1 MERTISFM
9 NGKGSIGH
17 NTRSFIAD
25 NVDASRTKNNI
36 TLIHEDIK
44 QVYHKLFDKALDEYN
59 AKQKRKDRQIKS
71 YYEKISRSKQEKL
84 FYEVIVQIGNK
95 DETGVGSSAAEVATW
110 VLKDYV
116 KMFQLRNPQLYVIG
130 AYIHLDEETPHLHL
144 NFVPWV
150 SGCKRGLETKT
161 SLKAELATRG
171 FASEGKGNTEWK
183 QWAEAEKDDI
193 ALIMRRYGI
202 DWKKKNTHN
211 LHLSVLDYKKQERA
225 KEVAALEEEI
235 EGAQVVLELKEERLE
250 SLEKEIENKDAK
262 YTSDIAINILKLL
275 KYVLGNNSDI
285 MERELSVAVLGDTK
299 LFEKSYKSRI
309 CSIIEEYGELE
320 LDLSV
325 LDKKEKEKAIL
336 EEYQVFSNPSYIFF
350 KGNVDIHY
358 VDGNSISVT
367 PDNPIAILSEAIA
380 RIEMIKVNSN
390 RIVTVENLT
399 SYNRINDNKS
409 TFIYLSGYHNTAKQR
424 FLKKIAENN
433 SGVSWFHFGDIDPD
447 GYYILKN
454 LVEKT
459 GIAFVPLYMDVQQLI
474 NCKQYC
480 KPLEKN
486 DMVKANS
493 LLKFH
498 FYDEVMEFMLAN
510 NCKLE
515 QEIISWLYERD

>member
-1 MERTISFM
+1 MLLDVYENSVTYKGQNIKNQSFAIKPEKIFYEYNGDYTDQDEVNQFNREMQSLMEFEFVILDYERGIPVISKIKL
-9 NGKGSIGH
+9 NTNSI
-17 NTRSFIAD
+17 NEIYSVLKR
-25 NVDASRTKNNI
+25 
-36 TLIHEDIK
+36 EDITVK
-44 QVYHKLFDKALDEYN
+44 RNQEIKMYTQYMGVHDIMDAFCKSQV
-59 AKQKRKDRQIKS
+59 
-71 YYEKISRSKQEKL
+71 
-84 FYEVIVQIGNK
+84 
-95 DETGVGSSAAEVATW
+95 
-110 VLKDYV
+110 
-116 KMFQLRNPQLYVIG
+116 
-130 AYIHLDEETPHLHL
+130 
-144 NFVPWV
+144 
-150 SGCKRGLETKT
+150 
-161 SLKAELATRG
+161 
-171 FASEGKGNTEWK
+171 
-183 QWAEAEKDDI
+183 
-193 ALIMRRYGI
+193 
-202 DWKKKNTHN
+202 
-211 LHLSVLDYKKQERA
+211 
-225 KEVAALEEEI
+225 
-235 EGAQVVLELKEERLE
+235 ERL
-250 SLEKEIENKDAK
+250 NDYKDAK

-515 QEIISWLYERD
+515 QEIISWLYERN

>member
-1 MERTISFM
+1 MSLRLSKIQKDALNMLLDVYENSVTYKGQNIKNQSFAIKPEKIFYEYNGDYTDQDEVNQFNREMQSLMEFEFVILDYERGIPVISKIKL
-9 NGKGSIGH
+9 NTNSI
-17 NTRSFIAD
+17 NEIYSVLKR
-25 NVDASRTKNNI
+25 
-36 TLIHEDIK
+36 EDITVK
-44 QVYHKLFDKALDEYN
+44 RNREIKMYTQYMGAHDIMDAFCKSQV
-59 AKQKRKDRQIKS
+59 
-71 YYEKISRSKQEKL
+71 
-84 FYEVIVQIGNK
+84 
-95 DETGVGSSAAEVATW
+95 
-110 VLKDYV
+110 
-116 KMFQLRNPQLYVIG
+116 
-130 AYIHLDEETPHLHL
+130 
-144 NFVPWV
+144 
-150 SGCKRGLETKT
+150 
-161 SLKAELATRG
+161 
-171 FASEGKGNTEWK
+171 
-183 QWAEAEKDDI
+183 
-193 ALIMRRYGI
+193 
-202 DWKKKNTHN
+202 
-211 LHLSVLDYKKQERA
+211 
-225 KEVAALEEEI
+225 
-235 EGAQVVLELKEERLE
+235 ERL
-250 SLEKEIENKDAK
+250 NDYKDAK

-275 KYVLGNNSDI
+275 KYVLENNSDI

-367 PDNPIAILSEAIA
+367 PDNPIAILSETIA

-399 SYNRINDNKS
+399 SYNRINDNES

-433 SGVSWFHFGDIDPD
+433 NGVSWFHFGDIDPD

-515 QEIISWLYERD
+515 QEIISWLYERN

>member
-1 MERTISFM
+1 MSLRLSKIQKDALNMLLDVYENSVTYKGQNIKNQSFAIKPEKIFYEYNGDYTDQDEVNQFNREMQSLMEFEFVILDYERGIPVISKIKL
-9 NGKGSIGH
+9 NTNSI
-17 NTRSFIAD
+17 NEIYSVLKR
-25 NVDASRTKNNI
+25 
-36 TLIHEDIK
+36 EDITVK
-44 QVYHKLFDKALDEYN
+44 RNREIKMYTQYMGVHDIMDAFCKSQV
-59 AKQKRKDRQIKS
+59 
-71 YYEKISRSKQEKL
+71 
-84 FYEVIVQIGNK
+84 
-95 DETGVGSSAAEVATW
+95 
-110 VLKDYV
+110 
-116 KMFQLRNPQLYVIG
+116 
-130 AYIHLDEETPHLHL
+130 
-144 NFVPWV
+144 
-150 SGCKRGLETKT
+150 
-161 SLKAELATRG
+161 
-171 FASEGKGNTEWK
+171 
-183 QWAEAEKDDI
+183 
-193 ALIMRRYGI
+193 
-202 DWKKKNTHN
+202 
-211 LHLSVLDYKKQERA
+211 
-225 KEVAALEEEI
+225 
-235 EGAQVVLELKEERLE
+235 ERL
-250 SLEKEIENKDAK
+250 NDYKDAK

-309 CSIIEEYGELE
+309 CSIIEEYGELK

-486 DMVKANS
+486 DIVKANS

-515 QEIISWLYERD
+515 QEIISWLYERN

>member
-1 MERTISFM
+1 MLLDVYENSVTYKGQNIKNQSFAIKPEKIFYEYNGDYTDQDEVNQFNREMQSLMEFEFVILDYERGIPVISKIKL
-9 NGKGSIGH
+9 NTNSI
-17 NTRSFIAD
+17 NEIYSVLKR
-25 NVDASRTKNNI
+25 
-36 TLIHEDIK
+36 EDITVK
-44 QVYHKLFDKALDEYN
+44 RNREIKMYTQYMGVHDIMDAFCKSQV
-59 AKQKRKDRQIKS
+59 
-71 YYEKISRSKQEKL
+71 
-84 FYEVIVQIGNK
+84 
-95 DETGVGSSAAEVATW
+95 
-110 VLKDYV
+110 
-116 KMFQLRNPQLYVIG
+116 
-130 AYIHLDEETPHLHL
+130 
-144 NFVPWV
+144 
-150 SGCKRGLETKT
+150 
-161 SLKAELATRG
+161 
-171 FASEGKGNTEWK
+171 
-183 QWAEAEKDDI
+183 
-193 ALIMRRYGI
+193 
-202 DWKKKNTHN
+202 
-211 LHLSVLDYKKQERA
+211 
-225 KEVAALEEEI
+225 
-235 EGAQVVLELKEERLE
+235 ERL
-250 SLEKEIENKDAK
+250 NDYKDAK

-367 PDNPIAILSEAIA
+367 SDNPIAILSEAIA

-493 LLKFH
+493 LLKIH

-515 QEIISWLYERD
+515 QEIISWLYERN

>member
-1 MERTISFM
+1 MSLRLSKIQKDALNMLLDVYENSVTYKGQNIKNQSFAIKPEKIFYEYNGDYTDQDEVNQFNREMQSLMEFEFVILDYERGIPVISKIKL
-9 NGKGSIGH
+9 NTNSI
-17 NTRSFIAD
+17 NEIYSVLKR
-25 NVDASRTKNNI
+25 
-36 TLIHEDIK
+36 EDITVK
-44 QVYHKLFDKALDEYN
+44 RNREIKMYTQYMGAHDIMDAFCKNQV
-59 AKQKRKDRQIKS
+59 
-71 YYEKISRSKQEKL
+71 
-84 FYEVIVQIGNK
+84 
-95 DETGVGSSAAEVATW
+95 
-110 VLKDYV
+110 
-116 KMFQLRNPQLYVIG
+116 
-130 AYIHLDEETPHLHL
+130 
-144 NFVPWV
+144 
-150 SGCKRGLETKT
+150 
-161 SLKAELATRG
+161 
-171 FASEGKGNTEWK
+171 
-183 QWAEAEKDDI
+183 
-193 ALIMRRYGI
+193 
-202 DWKKKNTHN
+202 
-211 LHLSVLDYKKQERA
+211 
-225 KEVAALEEEI
+225 
-235 EGAQVVLELKEERLE
+235 ERL
-250 SLEKEIENKDAK
+250 NDYKDAK

-367 PDNPIAILSEAIA
+367 PDNPIAILSETIA

-399 SYNRINDNKS
+399 SYNRINDNES

-433 SGVSWFHFGDIDPD
+433 SGVSWVHFGDIDPD

-515 QEIISWLYERD
+515 QEIISWLYERN

>member
-1 MERTISFM
+1 MLLDVYENSVTYKGQNIKNQSFAIKPEKIFYEYNGDYTDQDEVNQFNREMQSLMEFEFVILDYERGIPVISKIKL
-9 NGKGSIGH
+9 NTNSI
-17 NTRSFIAD
+17 NEIYSVLKR
-25 NVDASRTKNNI
+25 
-36 TLIHEDIK
+36 EDITVK
-44 QVYHKLFDKALDEYN
+44 RNREIKMYTQYMGVHDIMDAFCKSQV
-59 AKQKRKDRQIKS
+59 
-71 YYEKISRSKQEKL
+71 
-84 FYEVIVQIGNK
+84 
-95 DETGVGSSAAEVATW
+95 
-110 VLKDYV
+110 
-116 KMFQLRNPQLYVIG
+116 
-130 AYIHLDEETPHLHL
+130 
-144 NFVPWV
+144 
-150 SGCKRGLETKT
+150 
-161 SLKAELATRG
+161 
-171 FASEGKGNTEWK
+171 
-183 QWAEAEKDDI
+183 
-193 ALIMRRYGI
+193 
-202 DWKKKNTHN
+202 
-211 LHLSVLDYKKQERA
+211 
-225 KEVAALEEEI
+225 
-235 EGAQVVLELKEERLE
+235 ERL
-250 SLEKEIENKDAK
+250 NDYKDAK

-493 LLKFH
+493 LLRFH

-515 QEIISWLYERD
+515 QEIISWLYERN

>member
-1 MERTISFM
+1 MSLRLSKIQKDALNMLLDVYENSVTYKGQNIKNQSFAIKPEKIFYEYNGDYTDQDEVNQFNSEMQSLMEFEFVILDYERGIPVISKIKL
-9 NGKGSIGH
+9 NINSI
-17 NTRSFIAD
+17 NEIYSVLKR
-25 NVDASRTKNNI
+25 
-36 TLIHEDIK
+36 EDITVK
-44 QVYHKLFDKALDEYN
+44 RNREIKMYTQYMGVHDIMDAFCKSQV
-59 AKQKRKDRQIKS
+59 
-71 YYEKISRSKQEKL
+71 
-84 FYEVIVQIGNK
+84 
-95 DETGVGSSAAEVATW
+95 
-110 VLKDYV
+110 
-116 KMFQLRNPQLYVIG
+116 
-130 AYIHLDEETPHLHL
+130 
-144 NFVPWV
+144 
-150 SGCKRGLETKT
+150 
-161 SLKAELATRG
+161 
-171 FASEGKGNTEWK
+171 
-183 QWAEAEKDDI
+183 
-193 ALIMRRYGI
+193 
-202 DWKKKNTHN
+202 
-211 LHLSVLDYKKQERA
+211 
-225 KEVAALEEEI
+225 
-235 EGAQVVLELKEERLE
+235 ERL
-250 SLEKEIENKDAK
+250 NDYKDAK

-320 LDLSV
+320 LDLSI

-433 SGVSWFHFGDIDPD
+433 GGVSWFHFGDIDPD

-515 QEIISWLYERD
+515 QEIISWLYERN

>member
-1 MERTISFM
+1 MSLRLSKIQKDALNMLLDVYENSVTYKGQNIKNQSFAIKPEKIFYEYNGDYTDQDEVNQFNREMQSLMEFEFVILDYERGIPVISKIKL
-9 NGKGSIGH
+9 NTNSI
-17 NTRSFIAD
+17 NEIYSVLKR
-25 NVDASRTKNNI
+25 
-36 TLIHEDIK
+36 EDITVK
-44 QVYHKLFDKALDEYN
+44 RNREIKMYTQYMGVHDIMDAFCKSQV
-59 AKQKRKDRQIKS
+59 
-71 YYEKISRSKQEKL
+71 
-84 FYEVIVQIGNK
+84 
-95 DETGVGSSAAEVATW
+95 
-110 VLKDYV
+110 
-116 KMFQLRNPQLYVIG
+116 
-130 AYIHLDEETPHLHL
+130 
-144 NFVPWV
+144 
-150 SGCKRGLETKT
+150 
-161 SLKAELATRG
+161 
-171 FASEGKGNTEWK
+171 
-183 QWAEAEKDDI
+183 
-193 ALIMRRYGI
+193 
-202 DWKKKNTHN
+202 
-211 LHLSVLDYKKQERA
+211 
-225 KEVAALEEEI
+225 
-235 EGAQVVLELKEERLE
+235 ERL
-250 SLEKEIENKDAK
+250 NDYKDAK

-380 RIEMIKVNSN
+380 RLEMIKVNSN

>member
-1 MERTISFM
+1 MSLRLSKIQKDALNMLLDVYENSVTYKGQNIKNQSFAIKPEKIFYEYNGDYTDQDEVNQFNREMQSLMEFEFVILDYERGIPVISKIKL
-9 NGKGSIGH
+9 NTNSI
-17 NTRSFIAD
+17 NEIYSVLKR
-25 NVDASRTKNNI
+25 
-36 TLIHEDIK
+36 EDITVK
-44 QVYHKLFDKALDEYN
+44 RNREIKMYTQYMGVHDIMDAFCKSQV
-59 AKQKRKDRQIKS
+59 
-71 YYEKISRSKQEKL
+71 
-84 FYEVIVQIGNK
+84 
-95 DETGVGSSAAEVATW
+95 
-110 VLKDYV
+110 
-116 KMFQLRNPQLYVIG
+116 
-130 AYIHLDEETPHLHL
+130 
-144 NFVPWV
+144 
-150 SGCKRGLETKT
+150 
-161 SLKAELATRG
+161 
-171 FASEGKGNTEWK
+171 
-183 QWAEAEKDDI
+183 
-193 ALIMRRYGI
+193 
-202 DWKKKNTHN
+202 
-211 LHLSVLDYKKQERA
+211 
-225 KEVAALEEEI
+225 
-235 EGAQVVLELKEERLE
+235 ERL
-250 SLEKEIENKDAK
+250 NDYKDAK

-309 CSIIEEYGELE
+309 CNIIEEYGELE

-515 QEIISWLYERD
+515 QEIISWLYERN

>member
-1 MERTISFM
+1 MLLDVYENSVTYKGQNIKNQSFAIKPEKIFYEYNGDYTDQDEVNQFNREMQSLMEFEFVILDYERGIPVISKIKL
-9 NGKGSIGH
+9 NTNSI
-17 NTRSFIAD
+17 NEIYSVLKR
-25 NVDASRTKNNI
+25 
-36 TLIHEDIK
+36 EDITVK
-44 QVYHKLFDKALDEYN
+44 RNREIKMYTQYMGVHDIMDAFCKSQV
-59 AKQKRKDRQIKS
+59 
-71 YYEKISRSKQEKL
+71 
-84 FYEVIVQIGNK
+84 
-95 DETGVGSSAAEVATW
+95 
-110 VLKDYV
+110 
-116 KMFQLRNPQLYVIG
+116 
-130 AYIHLDEETPHLHL
+130 
-144 NFVPWV
+144 
-150 SGCKRGLETKT
+150 
-161 SLKAELATRG
+161 
-171 FASEGKGNTEWK
+171 
-183 QWAEAEKDDI
+183 
-193 ALIMRRYGI
+193 
-202 DWKKKNTHN
+202 
-211 LHLSVLDYKKQERA
+211 
-225 KEVAALEEEI
+225 
-235 EGAQVVLELKEERLE
+235 ERL
-250 SLEKEIENKDAK
+250 NDYKDAK

-325 LDKKEKEKAIL
+325 LNKKEKEKAIL

-350 KGNVDIHY
+350 KGNVDIYY

-433 SGVSWFHFGDIDPD
+433 SGISWFHFGDIDPD

-493 LLKFH
+493 LLKIH

-515 QEIISWLYERD
+515 QEIISWLYERN

>member
-1 MERTISFM
+1 MSLRLSKIQKDALNMLLDVYENSVTYKGQNIKNQSFAIKPEKIFYEYNGDYTDQDEVNQFNREIQSLMEFDFVILEYERGIPVISKIKL
-9 NGKGSIGH
+9 NTNSI
-17 NTRSFIAD
+17 NEIYSVLKR
-25 NVDASRTKNNI
+25 
-36 TLIHEDIK
+36 EDITK
-44 QVYHKLFDKALDEYN
+44 KRNREIKIYTQYMGVHDIIDAFCKSQV
-59 AKQKRKDRQIKS
+59 
-71 YYEKISRSKQEKL
+71 
-84 FYEVIVQIGNK
+84 
-95 DETGVGSSAAEVATW
+95 
-110 VLKDYV
+110 
-116 KMFQLRNPQLYVIG
+116 
-130 AYIHLDEETPHLHL
+130 
-144 NFVPWV
+144 
-150 SGCKRGLETKT
+150 
-161 SLKAELATRG
+161 
-171 FASEGKGNTEWK
+171 
-183 QWAEAEKDDI
+183 
-193 ALIMRRYGI
+193 
-202 DWKKKNTHN
+202 
-211 LHLSVLDYKKQERA
+211 
-225 KEVAALEEEI
+225 
-235 EGAQVVLELKEERLE
+235 ERL
-250 SLEKEIENKDAK
+250 NDYKDAK

-275 KYVLGNNSDI
+275 KYVLENNSDI

-309 CSIIEEYGELE
+309 CNIIEEYGELE
-320 LDLSV
+320 LDLSA
-325 LDKKEKEKAIL
+325 LDKKEKEKVIL

-358 VDGNSISVT
+358 IDGSSISAT
-367 PDNPIAILSEAIA
+367 PDNPIAILSESIA
-380 RIEMIKVNSN
+380 RIEMIKVSSN

-433 SGVSWFHFGDIDPD
+433 SGISWFHFGDIDPD

-493 LLKFH
+493 LLKIH

-515 QEIISWLYERD
+515 QEIISWLNVRN

>member
-1 MERTISFM
+1 MLLDVYENSVTYKGQNIKNQSFAIKPEKIFYDYNGDYTDQDEVNQFNREMQSLMEFEFVILDYERGIPVISKIKLNTNSINEIYSALKREDITEKRNREIKMYTQYMGVHDIMDAFCKRQMERL
-9 NGKGSIGH
+9 N
-17 NTRSFIAD
+17 
-25 NVDASRTKNNI
+25 
-36 TLIHEDIK
+36 
-44 QVYHKLFDKALDEYN
+44 
-59 AKQKRKDRQIKS
+59 
-71 YYEKISRSKQEKL
+71 
-84 FYEVIVQIGNK
+84 
-95 DETGVGSSAAEVATW
+95 
-110 VLKDYV
+110 DY
-116 KMFQLRNPQLYVIG
+116 
-130 AYIHLDEETPHLHL
+130 
-144 NFVPWV
+144 
-150 SGCKRGLETKT
+150 
-161 SLKAELATRG
+161 
-171 FASEGKGNTEWK
+171 
-183 QWAEAEKDDI
+183 
-193 ALIMRRYGI
+193 
-202 DWKKKNTHN
+202 
-211 LHLSVLDYKKQERA
+211 
-225 KEVAALEEEI
+225 
-235 EGAQVVLELKEERLE
+235 
-250 SLEKEIENKDAK
+250 KDAK

-275 KYVLGNNSDI
+275 KYVLENNSDI

-309 CSIIEEYGELE
+309 CSIIGEYGELE
-320 LDLSV
+320 LDLSA

-336 EEYQVFSNPSYIFF
+336 EEYQVFSNPSYIFL
-350 KGNVDIHY
+350 KGNVNIHY
-358 VDGNSISVT
+358 IDGSSISVT

-447 GYYILKN
+447 GYFILKN

-459 GIAFVPLYMDVQQLI
+459 GISFVPLYMDVQQLI
-474 NCKQYC
+474 NYRQYC

-493 LLKFH
+493 LLKVH

-515 QEIISWLYERD
+515 QEIISWLNERN

>member
-1 MERTISFM
+1 MLLDVYENSVTYKGQNIKNQSFAIKPEKIFYEYNGDYTDQDEVNQFNSEMQSLMEFEFVILDYERGIPVISKIKL
-9 NGKGSIGH
+9 NTNSI
-17 NTRSFIAD
+17 NEIYSVLKR
-25 NVDASRTKNNI
+25 
-36 TLIHEDIK
+36 EDITVK
-44 QVYHKLFDKALDEYN
+44 RNQEIKMYTQYMGVHDIMDAFCKSQV
-59 AKQKRKDRQIKS
+59 
-71 YYEKISRSKQEKL
+71 
-84 FYEVIVQIGNK
+84 
-95 DETGVGSSAAEVATW
+95 
-110 VLKDYV
+110 
-116 KMFQLRNPQLYVIG
+116 
-130 AYIHLDEETPHLHL
+130 
-144 NFVPWV
+144 
-150 SGCKRGLETKT
+150 
-161 SLKAELATRG
+161 
-171 FASEGKGNTEWK
+171 
-183 QWAEAEKDDI
+183 
-193 ALIMRRYGI
+193 
-202 DWKKKNTHN
+202 
-211 LHLSVLDYKKQERA
+211 
-225 KEVAALEEEI
+225 
-235 EGAQVVLELKEERLE
+235 ERLTAY
-250 SLEKEIENKDAK
+250 KDAK

-275 KYVLGNNSDI
+275 RYVLGNNCDI

-358 VDGNSISVT
+358 VDGSSISVT

-380 RIEMIKVNSN
+380 RIEMIRVNSN

-447 GYYILKN
+447 GYFILKN
-454 LVEKT
+454 LIKKT
-459 GIAFVPLYMDVQQLI
+459 GIAFVPLHMDVQQLK
-474 NCKQYC
+474 NYKQYC

-493 LLKFH
+493 LLKIH

-515 QEIISWLYERD
+515 QEIISWLYERN

>member
-1 MERTISFM
+1 MLLDVYENSVTYKGQNIKNQSFAIKPEKIFYEYNGDYTDQDEVNQFNREMQSLMEFEFVILDYGRGIPVISKIKL
-9 NGKGSIGH
+9 NTNSI
-17 NTRSFIAD
+17 NEIYSVLKR
-25 NVDASRTKNNI
+25 
-36 TLIHEDIK
+36 EDITVK
-44 QVYHKLFDKALDEYN
+44 RNREIKMYTQYMGVHDIMDAFCKSQV
-59 AKQKRKDRQIKS
+59 
-71 YYEKISRSKQEKL
+71 
-84 FYEVIVQIGNK
+84 
-95 DETGVGSSAAEVATW
+95 
-110 VLKDYV
+110 
-116 KMFQLRNPQLYVIG
+116 
-130 AYIHLDEETPHLHL
+130 
-144 NFVPWV
+144 
-150 SGCKRGLETKT
+150 
-161 SLKAELATRG
+161 
-171 FASEGKGNTEWK
+171 
-183 QWAEAEKDDI
+183 
-193 ALIMRRYGI
+193 
-202 DWKKKNTHN
+202 
-211 LHLSVLDYKKQERA
+211 
-225 KEVAALEEEI
+225 
-235 EGAQVVLELKEERLE
+235 ERL
-250 SLEKEIENKDAK
+250 NDYKDAK

-358 VDGNSISVT
+358 VDGNSMSVT

-498 FYDEVMEFMLAN
+498 FYDEVMQFMLAN

-515 QEIISWLYERD
+515 QEIISWLYERN

>member
-1 MERTISFM
+1 MLLDVYENSVTYKGQNIKNQSFAIKPEKIFYEYNGDYTDQDEVNQFNSEMQSLMEFEFVILDYERGIPVISKIKL
-9 NGKGSIGH
+9 NTNSI
-17 NTRSFIAD
+17 NEIYSVLKR
-25 NVDASRTKNNI
+25 
-36 TLIHEDIK
+36 EDITVK
-44 QVYHKLFDKALDEYN
+44 RNREIKMYTQYMGVHDIMDAFSKSQV
-59 AKQKRKDRQIKS
+59 
-71 YYEKISRSKQEKL
+71 
-84 FYEVIVQIGNK
+84 
-95 DETGVGSSAAEVATW
+95 
-110 VLKDYV
+110 
-116 KMFQLRNPQLYVIG
+116 
-130 AYIHLDEETPHLHL
+130 
-144 NFVPWV
+144 
-150 SGCKRGLETKT
+150 
-161 SLKAELATRG
+161 
-171 FASEGKGNTEWK
+171 
-183 QWAEAEKDDI
+183 
-193 ALIMRRYGI
+193 
-202 DWKKKNTHN
+202 
-211 LHLSVLDYKKQERA
+211 
-225 KEVAALEEEI
+225 
-235 EGAQVVLELKEERLE
+235 ERL
-250 SLEKEIENKDAK
+250 NDYKDAK

-320 LDLSV
+320 LDLSI

-367 PDNPIAILSEAIA
+367 PDNPIAILSETIA

-433 SGVSWFHFGDIDPD
+433 SGVLWFHFGDIDPD
-447 GYYILKN
+447 GYFILKN
-454 LVEKT
+454 LIKKT
-459 GIAFVPLYMDVQQLI
+459 EISFVPLYMDVQQLK
-474 NCKQYC
+474 NYKQYC

-493 LLKFH
+493 LLKIH

-515 QEIISWLYERD
+515 QEIISWLYERN

>member
-1 MERTISFM
+1 MSLRLSKIQKDALNMLLDVYENSVTYKGQNIKNQSFAIKPEKIFYEYNGDYTDQDEVNQFNSEMQSLMEFEFVILDYERGIPVISKIKL
-9 NGKGSIGH
+9 NTNSI
-17 NTRSFIAD
+17 NEIYSVLKR
-25 NVDASRTKNNI
+25 
-36 TLIHEDIK
+36 EDITVK
-44 QVYHKLFDKALDEYN
+44 RNREIKMYTQYMGVHDIMDAFCKSQV
-59 AKQKRKDRQIKS
+59 
-71 YYEKISRSKQEKL
+71 
-84 FYEVIVQIGNK
+84 
-95 DETGVGSSAAEVATW
+95 
-110 VLKDYV
+110 
-116 KMFQLRNPQLYVIG
+116 
-130 AYIHLDEETPHLHL
+130 
-144 NFVPWV
+144 
-150 SGCKRGLETKT
+150 
-161 SLKAELATRG
+161 
-171 FASEGKGNTEWK
+171 
-183 QWAEAEKDDI
+183 
-193 ALIMRRYGI
+193 
-202 DWKKKNTHN
+202 
-211 LHLSVLDYKKQERA
+211 
-225 KEVAALEEEI
+225 
-235 EGAQVVLELKEERLE
+235 ERL
-250 SLEKEIENKDAK
+250 NDYKDAK

-320 LDLSV
+320 LDLSI

-433 SGVSWFHFGDIDPD
+433 GGVSWFHFGDIDPD

-515 QEIISWLYERD
+515 QEIISWLYERN

>member
-1 MERTISFM
+1 MLLDVYENSVTYKGQNIKNQSFAIKPEKIFYEYNGDYTDQDEVNQFNREMQSLMEFEFVILDYERGIPVISKIKL
-9 NGKGSIGH
+9 NTNSI
-17 NTRSFIAD
+17 NEIYSVLKR
-25 NVDASRTKNNI
+25 
-36 TLIHEDIK
+36 EDITVK
-44 QVYHKLFDKALDEYN
+44 RNREIKMYTQYMGVHDIMDAFCKSQV
-59 AKQKRKDRQIKS
+59 
-71 YYEKISRSKQEKL
+71 
-84 FYEVIVQIGNK
+84 
-95 DETGVGSSAAEVATW
+95 
-110 VLKDYV
+110 
-116 KMFQLRNPQLYVIG
+116 
-130 AYIHLDEETPHLHL
+130 
-144 NFVPWV
+144 
-150 SGCKRGLETKT
+150 
-161 SLKAELATRG
+161 
-171 FASEGKGNTEWK
+171 
-183 QWAEAEKDDI
+183 
-193 ALIMRRYGI
+193 
-202 DWKKKNTHN
+202 
-211 LHLSVLDYKKQERA
+211 
-225 KEVAALEEEI
+225 
-235 EGAQVVLELKEERLE
+235 ERL
-250 SLEKEIENKDAK
+250 NDYKDAK

-493 LLKFH
+493 LMKFH

-515 QEIISWLYERD
+515 QEIISWLYERN

>member
-1 MERTISFM
+1 MSLRLSKIQKDALNMLLDVYENSVTYKGQNIKNQSFAIKPEKIFYEYNGDYTDQDEVNQFNREMQSLMEFEFVILDYERGIPVISKIKL
-9 NGKGSIGH
+9 NTNSI
-17 NTRSFIAD
+17 NEMYSVLKR
-25 NVDASRTKNNI
+25 
-36 TLIHEDIK
+36 EDITVK
-44 QVYHKLFDKALDEYN
+44 RNREIKMYTQYMGVHDIMDAFCKSQV
-59 AKQKRKDRQIKS
+59 
-71 YYEKISRSKQEKL
+71 
-84 FYEVIVQIGNK
+84 
-95 DETGVGSSAAEVATW
+95 
-110 VLKDYV
+110 
-116 KMFQLRNPQLYVIG
+116 
-130 AYIHLDEETPHLHL
+130 
-144 NFVPWV
+144 
-150 SGCKRGLETKT
+150 
-161 SLKAELATRG
+161 
-171 FASEGKGNTEWK
+171 
-183 QWAEAEKDDI
+183 
-193 ALIMRRYGI
+193 
-202 DWKKKNTHN
+202 
-211 LHLSVLDYKKQERA
+211 
-225 KEVAALEEEI
+225 
-235 EGAQVVLELKEERLE
+235 ERL
-250 SLEKEIENKDAK
+250 NDYKDAK

-358 VDGNSISVT
+358 VDGNSLSVT

-515 QEIISWLYERD
+515 QEIISWLYERN

>member
-1 MERTISFM
+1 MLLDVYENSVTYKGQNIKNQSFAIKPEKIFYEYNGDYTDQDEVNQFNREMQSLMEFEFVILDYERGIPVISKIKL
-9 NGKGSIGH
+9 NTNSI
-17 NTRSFIAD
+17 NEIYSVLKR
-25 NVDASRTKNNI
+25 
-36 TLIHEDIK
+36 EDITVK
-44 QVYHKLFDKALDEYN
+44 RNREIKMYTQYMGVHDIMDAFCKSQV
-59 AKQKRKDRQIKS
+59 
-71 YYEKISRSKQEKL
+71 
-84 FYEVIVQIGNK
+84 
-95 DETGVGSSAAEVATW
+95 
-110 VLKDYV
+110 
-116 KMFQLRNPQLYVIG
+116 
-130 AYIHLDEETPHLHL
+130 
-144 NFVPWV
+144 
-150 SGCKRGLETKT
+150 
-161 SLKAELATRG
+161 
-171 FASEGKGNTEWK
+171 
-183 QWAEAEKDDI
+183 
-193 ALIMRRYGI
+193 
-202 DWKKKNTHN
+202 
-211 LHLSVLDYKKQERA
+211 
-225 KEVAALEEEI
+225 
-235 EGAQVVLELKEERLE
+235 ERL
-250 SLEKEIENKDAK
+250 NDYKDAK

-309 CSIIEEYGELE
+309 CSIIEEYEELE

-350 KGNVDIHY
+350 KGNVDIYY

-433 SGVSWFHFGDIDPD
+433 SGISWFHFGDIDPD

-493 LLKFH
+493 LLKIH

-515 QEIISWLYERD
+515 QEIISWLYERN

>member
-1 MERTISFM
+1 MSLRLSKIQKDALNMLLDVYENSVTYKGQNIKNQSFAIKPEKIFYEYNGDYTDQDEVNQFNREMQSLMEFEFVILDYERGIPVISKIKL
-9 NGKGSIGH
+9 NTNSI
-17 NTRSFIAD
+17 NEIYSVLKR
-25 NVDASRTKNNI
+25 
-36 TLIHEDIK
+36 EDITVK
-44 QVYHKLFDKALDEYN
+44 RNREIKMYTHYMGVHDIMDAFCKSQV
-59 AKQKRKDRQIKS
+59 
-71 YYEKISRSKQEKL
+71 
-84 FYEVIVQIGNK
+84 
-95 DETGVGSSAAEVATW
+95 
-110 VLKDYV
+110 
-116 KMFQLRNPQLYVIG
+116 
-130 AYIHLDEETPHLHL
+130 
-144 NFVPWV
+144 
-150 SGCKRGLETKT
+150 
-161 SLKAELATRG
+161 
-171 FASEGKGNTEWK
+171 
-183 QWAEAEKDDI
+183 
-193 ALIMRRYGI
+193 
-202 DWKKKNTHN
+202 
-211 LHLSVLDYKKQERA
+211 
-225 KEVAALEEEI
+225 
-235 EGAQVVLELKEERLE
+235 ERL
-250 SLEKEIENKDAK
+250 NDYKDAK

-480 KPLEKN
+480 KPFEKN

-515 QEIISWLYERD
+515 QEIISWLYERN

>member
-1 MERTISFM
+1 MSLRLSKIQKDALNMLLDVYENSVTYKGQNIKNQSFAIKPEKIFYEYNGDYTDQDEVNQFNREMQSLMEFEFVILDYERGIPVISKIKL
-9 NGKGSIGH
+9 NTNSI
-17 NTRSFIAD
+17 NEIYSVLKR
-25 NVDASRTKNNI
+25 
-36 TLIHEDIK
+36 EDITVK
-44 QVYHKLFDKALDEYN
+44 RNREIKMYTQYMGVHDILDAFCKSQV
-59 AKQKRKDRQIKS
+59 
-71 YYEKISRSKQEKL
+71 
-84 FYEVIVQIGNK
+84 
-95 DETGVGSSAAEVATW
+95 
-110 VLKDYV
+110 
-116 KMFQLRNPQLYVIG
+116 
-130 AYIHLDEETPHLHL
+130 
-144 NFVPWV
+144 
-150 SGCKRGLETKT
+150 
-161 SLKAELATRG
+161 
-171 FASEGKGNTEWK
+171 
-183 QWAEAEKDDI
+183 
-193 ALIMRRYGI
+193 
-202 DWKKKNTHN
+202 
-211 LHLSVLDYKKQERA
+211 
-225 KEVAALEEEI
+225 
-235 EGAQVVLELKEERLE
+235 ERL
-250 SLEKEIENKDAK
+250 NDYKDAK

-325 LDKKEKEKAIL
+325 LDKKEKEKVIL

-358 VDGNSISVT
+358 VDGNSMSVT

-498 FYDEVMEFMLAN
+498 FYNEVMEFMLAN

-515 QEIISWLYERD
+515 QEIISWLYERN

>member
-1 MERTISFM
+1 MSLRLSKIQKDALNMLLDVYENSVTYKGQNIKNQSFAIKPEKIFYEYNGDYTDQDEVNQFNREMQSLMEFEFVILDYERGIPVISKIKL
-9 NGKGSIGH
+9 NTNSI
-17 NTRSFIAD
+17 NEIYSVLKR
-25 NVDASRTKNNI
+25 
-36 TLIHEDIK
+36 EDITVK
-44 QVYHKLFDKALDEYN
+44 RNREIKMYTQYMGVHDIMDAFCKSQV
-59 AKQKRKDRQIKS
+59 
-71 YYEKISRSKQEKL
+71 
-84 FYEVIVQIGNK
+84 
-95 DETGVGSSAAEVATW
+95 
-110 VLKDYV
+110 
-116 KMFQLRNPQLYVIG
+116 
-130 AYIHLDEETPHLHL
+130 
-144 NFVPWV
+144 
-150 SGCKRGLETKT
+150 
-161 SLKAELATRG
+161 
-171 FASEGKGNTEWK
+171 
-183 QWAEAEKDDI
+183 
-193 ALIMRRYGI
+193 
-202 DWKKKNTHN
+202 
-211 LHLSVLDYKKQERA
+211 
-225 KEVAALEEEI
+225 
-235 EGAQVVLELKEERLE
+235 ERL
-250 SLEKEIENKDAK
+250 NDYKDAK
-262 YTSDIAINILKLL
+262 YTSNIAINILKLL

-358 VDGNSISVT
+358 VDGNSMSVT
-367 PDNPIAILSEAIA
+367 PDNPIAILSEVIA

-459 GIAFVPLYMDVQQLI
+459 GIAFVPLYTDVQQLI

-515 QEIISWLYERD
+515 QEIISWLYERN

>member
-1 MERTISFM
+1 MLLDVYENSVTYKGQNIKNQSFAIKPEKIFYEYNGDYTDQDEVNQFNREMQSLMEFEFVILDYERGIPVISKIKL
-9 NGKGSIGH
+9 NTNSI
-17 NTRSFIAD
+17 NEIYSVLKR
-25 NVDASRTKNNI
+25 
-36 TLIHEDIK
+36 EDITVK
-44 QVYHKLFDKALDEYN
+44 RNREIKMYTQYMGVHDIMDAFCKSQV
-59 AKQKRKDRQIKS
+59 
-71 YYEKISRSKQEKL
+71 
-84 FYEVIVQIGNK
+84 
-95 DETGVGSSAAEVATW
+95 
-110 VLKDYV
+110 
-116 KMFQLRNPQLYVIG
+116 
-130 AYIHLDEETPHLHL
+130 
-144 NFVPWV
+144 
-150 SGCKRGLETKT
+150 
-161 SLKAELATRG
+161 
-171 FASEGKGNTEWK
+171 
-183 QWAEAEKDDI
+183 
-193 ALIMRRYGI
+193 
-202 DWKKKNTHN
+202 
-211 LHLSVLDYKKQERA
+211 
-225 KEVAALEEEI
+225 
-235 EGAQVVLELKEERLE
+235 ERL
-250 SLEKEIENKDAK
+250 NDYKDAK

-285 MERELSVAVLGDTK
+285 MERELSVVVLGDTK

-336 EEYQVFSNPSYIFF
+336 EEYQVFSNPSYIFL
-350 KGNVDIHY
+350 KGNVDIYY

-433 SGVSWFHFGDIDPD
+433 SGISWFHFGDIDPD

-493 LLKFH
+493 LLKIH
-498 FYDEVMEFMLAN
+498 FYDEVMKFMLAN

-515 QEIISWLYERD
+515 QEIISWLYERN

>member
-1 MERTISFM
+1 MSLRLSKIQKDALNMLLDVYENSVTYKGQNIKNQSFAIKPEKIFYEYNGDYTDQDEVNQFNREMQSLMEFEFVILDYERGIPVISKIKL
-9 NGKGSIGH
+9 NTNSI
-17 NTRSFIAD
+17 NEIYSVLKR
-25 NVDASRTKNNI
+25 
-36 TLIHEDIK
+36 EDITVK
-44 QVYHKLFDKALDEYN
+44 RNREIKMYTQYMGVHDIMDAFCKSQV
-59 AKQKRKDRQIKS
+59 
-71 YYEKISRSKQEKL
+71 
-84 FYEVIVQIGNK
+84 
-95 DETGVGSSAAEVATW
+95 
-110 VLKDYV
+110 
-116 KMFQLRNPQLYVIG
+116 
-130 AYIHLDEETPHLHL
+130 
-144 NFVPWV
+144 
-150 SGCKRGLETKT
+150 
-161 SLKAELATRG
+161 
-171 FASEGKGNTEWK
+171 
-183 QWAEAEKDDI
+183 
-193 ALIMRRYGI
+193 
-202 DWKKKNTHN
+202 
-211 LHLSVLDYKKQERA
+211 
-225 KEVAALEEEI
+225 
-235 EGAQVVLELKEERLE
+235 ERL
-250 SLEKEIENKDAK
+250 NDYKDAK

-350 KGNVDIHY
+350 KGNVDIYY

-515 QEIISWLYERD
+515 QEIISWLYERN

>member
-1 MERTISFM
+1 MSLRLSKIQKDALNMLLDVYENSVTYKGQNIKNQSFAIKPEKIFYEYNGDYTDQDEVNQFNREMQSLMEFEFVILDYERGIPVISKIKL
-9 NGKGSIGH
+9 NTNSI
-17 NTRSFIAD
+17 NEIYSVLKR
-25 NVDASRTKNNI
+25 
-36 TLIHEDIK
+36 EDITVK
-44 QVYHKLFDKALDEYN
+44 RNREIKMYTQYMGAHDIMDAFCKSQV
-59 AKQKRKDRQIKS
+59 
-71 YYEKISRSKQEKL
+71 
-84 FYEVIVQIGNK
+84 
-95 DETGVGSSAAEVATW
+95 
-110 VLKDYV
+110 
-116 KMFQLRNPQLYVIG
+116 
-130 AYIHLDEETPHLHL
+130 
-144 NFVPWV
+144 
-150 SGCKRGLETKT
+150 
-161 SLKAELATRG
+161 
-171 FASEGKGNTEWK
+171 
-183 QWAEAEKDDI
+183 
-193 ALIMRRYGI
+193 
-202 DWKKKNTHN
+202 
-211 LHLSVLDYKKQERA
+211 
-225 KEVAALEEEI
+225 
-235 EGAQVVLELKEERLE
+235 ERL
-250 SLEKEIENKDAK
+250 NDYKDAK

-367 PDNPIAILSEAIA
+367 PDNPIAILSETIA

-399 SYNRINDNKS
+399 SYNRINDNES

-433 SGVSWFHFGDIDPD
+433 SGVSWVHFGDIDPD

-515 QEIISWLYERD
+515 QEIISWLYERN

>member
-1 MERTISFM
+1 MSLRLSKIQKDALNMLLDVYENSVTYKGQNIKNQSFAIKPEKIFYEYNGDYTDQDEVNQFNREMQSLMEFEFVILDYERGIPVISKIKL
-9 NGKGSIGH
+9 NTNSI
-17 NTRSFIAD
+17 NEIYSVLKR
-25 NVDASRTKNNI
+25 
-36 TLIHEDIK
+36 EDITVK
-44 QVYHKLFDKALDEYN
+44 RNREIKMYTQYMGVHDIMDAFCKSQV
-59 AKQKRKDRQIKS
+59 
-71 YYEKISRSKQEKL
+71 
-84 FYEVIVQIGNK
+84 
-95 DETGVGSSAAEVATW
+95 
-110 VLKDYV
+110 
-116 KMFQLRNPQLYVIG
+116 
-130 AYIHLDEETPHLHL
+130 
-144 NFVPWV
+144 
-150 SGCKRGLETKT
+150 
-161 SLKAELATRG
+161 
-171 FASEGKGNTEWK
+171 
-183 QWAEAEKDDI
+183 
-193 ALIMRRYGI
+193 
-202 DWKKKNTHN
+202 
-211 LHLSVLDYKKQERA
+211 
-225 KEVAALEEEI
+225 
-235 EGAQVVLELKEERLE
+235 ERL
-250 SLEKEIENKDAK
+250 NDYKDAK

-336 EEYQVFSNPSYIFF
+336 EEYKVFSNPSYIFF
-350 KGNVDIHY
+350 KGNVDIYY

-409 TFIYLSGYHNTAKQR
+409 TFIYLSGYHNTVKQS

-515 QEIISWLYERD
+515 QEIISWLYERN

>member
-1 MERTISFM
+1 MSIRLSKIQIGALNMLLDVYENSVTYKGQNIKNQSFAIKPEKIFYDYNGDYTDQDEVNQFNREMQSLMEFEFVILDYERGIPVISKIKL
-9 NGKGSIGH
+9 NTNSI
-17 NTRSFIAD
+17 NEIYSVLKR
-25 NVDASRTKNNI
+25 
-36 TLIHEDIK
+36 EDIT
-44 QVYHKLFDKALDEYN
+44 E
-59 AKQKRKDRQIKS
+59 KRNREIKMYTQYMGVHDIMDAFCKRQI
-71 YYEKISRSKQEKL
+71 
-84 FYEVIVQIGNK
+84 
-95 DETGVGSSAAEVATW
+95 
-110 VLKDYV
+110 
-116 KMFQLRNPQLYVIG
+116 
-130 AYIHLDEETPHLHL
+130 
-144 NFVPWV
+144 
-150 SGCKRGLETKT
+150 
-161 SLKAELATRG
+161 
-171 FASEGKGNTEWK
+171 
-183 QWAEAEKDDI
+183 
-193 ALIMRRYGI
+193 
-202 DWKKKNTHN
+202 
-211 LHLSVLDYKKQERA
+211 
-225 KEVAALEEEI
+225 
-235 EGAQVVLELKEERLE
+235 ERL
-250 SLEKEIENKDAK
+250 NDYKDAK

-275 KYVLGNNSDI
+275 KYVLENNSDI

-299 LFEKSYKSRI
+299 LFKKSYKSRI
-309 CSIIEEYGELE
+309 CSIIEEYGEL
-320 LDLSV
+320 DLFA

-358 VDGNSISVT
+358 IDGSSISVT

-447 GYYILKN
+447 GYFILKN

-459 GIAFVPLYMDVQQLI
+459 GISFVPLYMDVQQLI
-474 NCKQYC
+474 NYRQYC

-493 LLKFH
+493 LLKVH

-515 QEIISWLYERD
+515 QEIISWLNERN

>member
-1 MERTISFM
+1 MSLRLSKIQKDALNMLLDVYENSVTYKGQNIKNQSFAIKPEKIFYEYNGDYTDQDEVNQFNSEMQSLMEFEFVILDYERGIPVISKIKL
-9 NGKGSIGH
+9 NTNSI
-17 NTRSFIAD
+17 NEIYSVLKR
-25 NVDASRTKNNI
+25 
-36 TLIHEDIK
+36 EDITVK
-44 QVYHKLFDKALDEYN
+44 RNREIKMYTQYMGVHDIMDAFCKSQV
-59 AKQKRKDRQIKS
+59 
-71 YYEKISRSKQEKL
+71 
-84 FYEVIVQIGNK
+84 
-95 DETGVGSSAAEVATW
+95 
-110 VLKDYV
+110 
-116 KMFQLRNPQLYVIG
+116 
-130 AYIHLDEETPHLHL
+130 
-144 NFVPWV
+144 
-150 SGCKRGLETKT
+150 
-161 SLKAELATRG
+161 
-171 FASEGKGNTEWK
+171 
-183 QWAEAEKDDI
+183 
-193 ALIMRRYGI
+193 
-202 DWKKKNTHN
+202 
-211 LHLSVLDYKKQERA
+211 
-225 KEVAALEEEI
+225 
-235 EGAQVVLELKEERLE
+235 ERL
-250 SLEKEIENKDAK
+250 NDYKDAK

-275 KYVLGNNSDI
+275 RYVLGNNCDI

-350 KGNVDIHY
+350 KGNVDIYY

-433 SGVSWFHFGDIDPD
+433 SGISWFHFGDIDPD

-493 LLKFH
+493 LLEIH

-515 QEIISWLYERD
+515 QEIISWLYERN

>member
-1 MERTISFM
+1 MSLRLSKIQKDALNMLLDVYENSVTYKGQNIKNQSFAIKPEKIFYEYNGDYTDQDEVNQFNREMQSLMEFEFVILDYERGIPVISKIKL
-9 NGKGSIGH
+9 NTNSI
-17 NTRSFIAD
+17 NEIYSVLKR
-25 NVDASRTKNNI
+25 
-36 TLIHEDIK
+36 EDITVK
-44 QVYHKLFDKALDEYN
+44 RNREIKMYTQYMGVHDIMDAFCKSQV
-59 AKQKRKDRQIKS
+59 
-71 YYEKISRSKQEKL
+71 
-84 FYEVIVQIGNK
+84 
-95 DETGVGSSAAEVATW
+95 
-110 VLKDYV
+110 
-116 KMFQLRNPQLYVIG
+116 
-130 AYIHLDEETPHLHL
+130 
-144 NFVPWV
+144 
-150 SGCKRGLETKT
+150 
-161 SLKAELATRG
+161 
-171 FASEGKGNTEWK
+171 
-183 QWAEAEKDDI
+183 
-193 ALIMRRYGI
+193 
-202 DWKKKNTHN
+202 
-211 LHLSVLDYKKQERA
+211 
-225 KEVAALEEEI
+225 
-235 EGAQVVLELKEERLE
+235 ERL
-250 SLEKEIENKDAK
+250 NDYKDAK

-358 VDGNSISVT
+358 VDGNSISAT
-367 PDNPIAILSEAIA
+367 PDNPIAILSEAIV

-454 LVEKT
+454 LIEKT
-459 GIAFVPLYMDVQQLI
+459 GISFVPLYMDVQQLI

>member
-1 MERTISFM
+1 MLLDVYENSVTYKGQNIKNQSFAIKPEKIFYEYNGDYTDQDEVNQFNREMQSLMEFEFVILDYERGIPVISKIKL
-9 NGKGSIGH
+9 NTNSI
-17 NTRSFIAD
+17 NEIYSVLKR
-25 NVDASRTKNNI
+25 
-36 TLIHEDIK
+36 EDITVK
-44 QVYHKLFDKALDEYN
+44 RNREIKMYTQYMGAHVIMDAFCKSQV
-59 AKQKRKDRQIKS
+59 
-71 YYEKISRSKQEKL
+71 
-84 FYEVIVQIGNK
+84 
-95 DETGVGSSAAEVATW
+95 
-110 VLKDYV
+110 
-116 KMFQLRNPQLYVIG
+116 
-130 AYIHLDEETPHLHL
+130 
-144 NFVPWV
+144 
-150 SGCKRGLETKT
+150 
-161 SLKAELATRG
+161 
-171 FASEGKGNTEWK
+171 
-183 QWAEAEKDDI
+183 
-193 ALIMRRYGI
+193 
-202 DWKKKNTHN
+202 
-211 LHLSVLDYKKQERA
+211 
-225 KEVAALEEEI
+225 
-235 EGAQVVLELKEERLE
+235 ERL
-250 SLEKEIENKDAK
+250 NDYKDAK

-515 QEIISWLYERD
+515 QEIISWLYERN

>member
-1 MERTISFM
+1 MSLRLSKIQKDALNMLLDVYENSVTYKGQNIKNQSFAIKPEKIFYEYNGDYTDQDEVNQFNREMQSLMEFEFVILDYERGIPVISKIKL
-9 NGKGSIGH
+9 NTNSI
-17 NTRSFIAD
+17 NEIYSVLKR
-25 NVDASRTKNNI
+25 
-36 TLIHEDIK
+36 EDITVK
-44 QVYHKLFDKALDEYN
+44 RNREIKMYTQYMGVHDIMDAFCKSQV
-59 AKQKRKDRQIKS
+59 
-71 YYEKISRSKQEKL
+71 
-84 FYEVIVQIGNK
+84 
-95 DETGVGSSAAEVATW
+95 
-110 VLKDYV
+110 
-116 KMFQLRNPQLYVIG
+116 
-130 AYIHLDEETPHLHL
+130 
-144 NFVPWV
+144 
-150 SGCKRGLETKT
+150 
-161 SLKAELATRG
+161 
-171 FASEGKGNTEWK
+171 
-183 QWAEAEKDDI
+183 
-193 ALIMRRYGI
+193 
-202 DWKKKNTHN
+202 
-211 LHLSVLDYKKQERA
+211 
-225 KEVAALEEEI
+225 
-235 EGAQVVLELKEERLE
+235 ERL
-250 SLEKEIENKDAK
+250 NDYKDAK

-367 PDNPIAILSEAIA
+367 PDNPIAILSEAIV

-454 LVEKT
+454 LIEKT
-459 GIAFVPLYMDVQQLI
+459 GISFVPLYMDVQQLI

-515 QEIISWLYERD
+515 QEIISWLYERN

>member
-1 MERTISFM
+1 MLLDVYENSVTYKGKNIKNQSFAIKPEKIFFEYNGDYTDQDEVDQFNRELQSLMEFEFVILDYEKGIPVIS
-9 NGKGSIGH
+9 KIKL
-17 NTRSFIAD
+17 NT
-25 NVDASRTKNNI
+25 N
-36 TLIHEDIK
+36 LINEIYSVLKREDITVK
-44 QVYHKLFDKALDEYN
+44 RNREIRMYTQYMGVHDIMDAFCKSQV
-59 AKQKRKDRQIKS
+59 
-71 YYEKISRSKQEKL
+71 
-84 FYEVIVQIGNK
+84 
-95 DETGVGSSAAEVATW
+95 
-110 VLKDYV
+110 
-116 KMFQLRNPQLYVIG
+116 
-130 AYIHLDEETPHLHL
+130 
-144 NFVPWV
+144 
-150 SGCKRGLETKT
+150 
-161 SLKAELATRG
+161 
-171 FASEGKGNTEWK
+171 
-183 QWAEAEKDDI
+183 
-193 ALIMRRYGI
+193 
-202 DWKKKNTHN
+202 
-211 LHLSVLDYKKQERA
+211 
-225 KEVAALEEEI
+225 
-235 EGAQVVLELKEERLE
+235 ERL
-250 SLEKEIENKDAK
+250 NAYKDAK

-299 LFEKSYKSRI
+299 LFEKNYKLRI

-336 EEYQVFSNPSYIFF
+336 EEYQIFSNPSYIFF

-358 VDGNSISVT
+358 VDGSSISVT
-367 PDNPIAILSEAIA
+367 PDNPIAILSEAIV

-433 SGVSWFHFGDIDPD
+433 SDVSWFHFGDIDPD
-447 GYYILKN
+447 GYFILKN
-454 LVEKT
+454 LIEKT
-459 GIAFVPLYMDVQQLI
+459 GISFVPLYMDVQQLI
-474 NCKQYC
+474 NYKQYC

-515 QEIISWLYERD
+515 QEIISWLL